1 MAKKA
6 TFGNLF
12 SAILYIFL
20 GVVLVAF
27 PGSALKWGML
37 AAGAFFL
44 ISGILDLLK
53 KNYAGGI
60 VSIVFGIIILVL
72 GWLVLD
78 IVLLVLG
85 ILIAIKGVVAFL
97 GVFKKGANN
106 ALELVFP
113 ILSVVIGLMLAFGNG
128 LDILIIITGV
138 LLAVDGA
145 IGLVG
150 SLKK

>member
-1 MAKKA
+1 MKKNSELV
-6 TFGNLF
+6 TSL
-12 SAILYIFL
+12 LYVIIGVLLVIFRSQTL
-20 GVVLVAF
+20 GWA
-27 PGSALKWGML
+27 MTI
-37 AAGAFFL
+37 AGVFF
-44 ISGILDLLK
+44 IASGVLDLVRQ
-53 KNYAGGI
+53 NWAGGA
-60 VSIVFGIIILVL
+60 VSLVIGIAILVL
-72 GWLVLD
+72 GWLAAA

-128 LDILIIITGV
+128 LDVLIIITGV